1 MFKKI
6 FSFSNVTLVVALA
19 LSSIAAWY
27 SIIGLAA
34 IFAGAVVP
42 IIIMGGAL
50 ELAKITTTVWLR
62 KYWTR
67 CAWIMKVYLVTA
79 VVALALLTSMG
90 IFGFLSKA
98 HIDQGIGTG
107 DVSAKVSLIDERIK
121 TERDNIEVAR
131 NALAQMDSQ
140 VNNVMNKGDSERS
153 AERSVQIR
161 RQQAQ
166 ERGRIQ
172 KDIEIANQ
180 KIAKLNEER
189 APIATEL
196 RKVEAEVG
204 PIKYIAAMIYGDNPD
219 QNVLERAV
227 RWVIILLVI
236 VFDPLAIMLVIAANQ
251 SKDWD
256 KIIWKEES
264 EAEFHARIKDE
275 LAETLKDLEPTLK
288 ELERDASEKIIEEEK
303 TIEEEVIEPEV
314 IAIVEEIKVEPTEEV
329 KQPDASYNIKNDLY
343 GKINLNASYNIDIQ
357 KPEIDPTVLAEDEVT
372 KFIKDVIPEYEPDD
386 GPLTDEQL
394 EQIRKSVEE
403 GPNKL
408 GQVVEQSF
416 LIAEPTADDATF
428 DASHNELTVD
438 SIITVDAGTTV
449 DSGTTVD
456 AELTVDSVV
465 EDIPI
470 VETGPDYEAIR
481 LPGGEWVQTGPQFE
495 KKQPRK
501 KNIKTDNVTTELF
514 KTIGDDYVEY
524 EGKRMHQRVL
534 KSMRPDLFGLEEDTA
549 RKIGTDFG
557 TAFPTHSL
565 VGDTFVRVDTIP
577 NRVFK
582 FNGVKWIEIN
592 RSNSDTHLTNPE
604 YLQHLIEKIASGEY
618 DPDLLTENEQDAI
631 SNHIKDPTKD

>member
-6 FSFSNVTLVVALA
+6 FSFSNATLIVALV

-27 SIIGLAA
+27 SIIGLTA
-34 IFAGAVVP
+34 IFAGAVIP

-62 KYWTR
+62 KYWHK
-67 CAWIMKVYLVTA
+67 CAWIMKVYLVPA

-107 DVSAKVSLIDERIK
+107 DVSAKVALIDEKIK

-172 KDIEIANQ
+172 KEIEIANT
-180 KIAKLNEER
+180 KISSLNEER

-256 KIIWKEES
+256 KAIWKEETDA
-264 EAEFHARIKDE
+264 EANARIDSE
-275 LAETLKDLEPTLK
+275 LAETILDREIGQPPTPEELDAIVNEP
-288 ELERDASEKIIEEEK
+288 IVEEP
-303 TIEEEVIEPEV
+303 IVVEVIEP
-314 IAIVEEIKVEPTEEV
+314 IAIAVVEETKVEPTEED
-329 KQPDASYNIKNDLY
+329 KQPDATYNIKNDLY
-343 GKINLNASYNIDIQ
+343 GKINLNTSYNIDIKKSEPDQ
-357 KPEIDPTVLAEDEVT
+357 VALAEDEVT
-372 KFIKDVIPEYEPDD
+372 KFIKDVIPEYEQDD

-394 EQIRKSVEE
+394 EQIRKSVENSPFNVE
-403 GPNKL
+403 E
-408 GQVVEQSF
+408 VVKKSS
-416 LIAEPTADDATF
+416 LLDEPTADDAKL
-428 DASHNELTVD
+428 DASHDELTVDAIVTVDTELTVD
-438 SIITVDAGTTV
+438 SG
-449 DSGTTVD
+449 
-456 AELTVDSVV
+456 V
-465 EDIPI
+465 EDTHI

-514 KTIGDDYVEY
+514 KPIGDDYVEY

-557 TAFPTHSL
+557 TAFPTHAL

-582 FNGVKWIEIN
+582 FNGSKWIEIN
-592 RSNSDTHLTNPE
+592 RTTSDTHLSNPE

-618 DPDLLTENEQDAI
+618 DPDLLTPNEQDAI
-631 SNHIKDPTKD
+631 SNHIKDPSQS